1 MTIVRSIALASFAF
15 LLAASAAFAQNVRL
29 IAKGYDPVAYFT
41 DGKAVKGDPAIAF
54 EWDEGRYHFASQKNR
69 DLFAAEPDRYAPR
82 FGATARGP
90 WPGARN
96 NRTKAMAGHGRSWTE
111 NSISSGPS
119 SGATTCFR
127 TSRTHMQKPNRTGT
141 SAIAAERFALRKL
154 LKFLSNIFLAE
165 A

>member
-82 FGATARGP
+82 FGGYCTGS
-90 WPGARN
+90 
-96 NRTKAMAGHGRSWTE
+96 MAGGKEQPNEGDGRAWKIVYGKLYLFGSVEWRDNVLPDKPDTYAKAQQ
-111 NSISSGPS
+111 NWDK
-119 SGATTCFR
+119 R
-127 TSRTHMQKPNRTGT
+127 HSR
-141 SAIAAERFALRKL
+141 
-154 LKFLSNIFLAE
+154 
-165 A
+165 